1 MIRYTGMK
9 YFLDSVGFDSA
20 NAYAAFTFYSG
31 SSNNVDLI
39 QKITGESINY
49 PGFGKSISTNNDGT
63 LLLVGAPGETFLTST
78 PSLNSQIT
86 GRAYVY
92 TSGISGQ
99 FILKQTLYPN
109 ETSGSFGFSTS
120 SNDDGSVLIVG
131 NPLENLDTTGGASYI
146 YTGTKENG
154 WALKQILTGGGLTGY
169 FGFDSAI
176 NSNGSVIAISAPLE
190 FQGGISAGSVSIF
203 TGDKSNG
210 WVFKQ
215 KLTGDAELGL
225 SVGDLFG
232 FSLSMSKNAEIINIG
247 GPGANAGVTALAGLV
262 WAYTGNGS
270 QWALKQRV
278 SGTAIISLRR
288 FGGSVSNNYDS
299 SIIVVGARGGFV
311 NSGAFWLLTGSKNSN
326 YEVVQKFD
334 GRQNSASSSSEFI
347 YPVSMNYDGSVF
359 TAGLPYFQSPTNPSL
374 QSGILQIYT
383 GQNYNWALKAT
394 LSGDSLGADRF
405 GFSTAINND
414 GTKIFVGAAN
424 DTGSGPSLSYSGA
437 VWSYKNYNSKMVFPD
452 GWATN
457 SSIGILTSGDNFFQ
471 NTGTGFFD
479 GSTLMKLS
487 LPFTFDNDSILLSY
501 ERLRNEDEIL
511 ISSAEGN
518 SFSTYSGF
526 CVGVNN
532 SNKLYFRYWNPVE
545 GVFTFT
551 YGNQLANKNLLLI
564 DRNTN
569 ILTIGTLN
577 NNSVAFDF
585 QTFDIKNNV
594 FRQSQELFIGGVNGN
609 VPWANSD
616 SFNFSGY
623 IDKLFIFKNF
633 SLNYQ
638 NSLISGIL
646 YLNSG
651 VSDGYYENYCY
662 TTGYLTGSGFSTS
675 GVTGF
680 LTVENTFITT
690 GVTGYLTGV
699 TGFSYSGITGYN
711 NVSLGFF
718 NYCTTSVEI
727 FNTTPLSGLINFNY
741 SYSQP
746 ITGLIRTTGSNQVPL
761 TGNITG
767 VNEVY
772 ITGLVCDQFFVPTGG
787 ENFLKNTDYLKS
799 LSFSEICL
807 LSEINGP
814 DGILEVYHEN
824 YQDKFLDYNNNL
836 SFDSNEDNFF
846 INTLF
851 NEEASLQSGL
861 LFFLN
866 GQLICDSGY
875 TINTIGYDDFII
887 PNLDYYRSG
896 NSVYVNSDIS
906 ENYDVFYDYFTG
918 DFETIYITGISSGS
932 QLAGKNLNN
941 KFIFINGQKLVSGI
955 TYSGINTININ
966 IPSGDNFIFLKSIP
980 GFNYFSGNSNIIDL
994 NKSNLNKNCSQV
1006 YFNGIKQKINNNYL
1020 EKGNFDLLSGSLNE
1034 NNNTFIIYNNTDD
1047 FFV

>member
-9 YFLDSVGFDSA
+9 YFLDRVGLDSA

-31 SSNNVDLI
+31 SSNSVDLI

-49 PGFGKSISTNNDGT
+49 PAFGKSISTNNDGT
-63 LLLVGAPGETFLTST
+63 LLLVGAPGETFSA

-92 TSGISGQ
+92 TSGISGK
-99 FILKQTLYPN
+99 FILKQALYPN

-131 NPLENLDTTGGASYI
+131 NPIENLNTTGGASYI

-154 WALKQILTGGGLTGY
+154 WALKQILTGGGPTGY

-176 NSNGSVIAISAPLE
+176 NSNGSVIAISAPFE
-190 FQGGISAGSVSIF
+190 FQGGTNAGSVSIF
-203 TGDKSNG
+203 TGNKSNG

-225 SVGDLFG
+225 SANDFFG
-232 FSLSMSKNAEIINIG
+232 YSLSMSKNAEIINIG
-247 GPGANAGVTALAGLV
+247 GPGANVGAIALAGLV

-278 SGTAIISLRR
+278 SGTAITSLRR
-288 FGGSVSNNYDS
+288 FGGSVSNNYDG
-299 SIIVVGARGGFV
+299 SIIVVGGRGSPA

-334 GRQNSASSSSEFI
+334 GRLSSATSLSELN

-359 TAGLPYFQSPTNPSL
+359 TAGLPYFQSPGNLSL

-383 GQNYNWALKAT
+383 GQNYNWALKTT
-394 LSGDSLGADRF
+394 LSGDILGADRF

-437 VWSYKNYNSKMVFPD
+437 VWSYKNYNSNMVFPD
-452 GWATN
+452 EWATS
-457 SSIGILTSGDNFFQ
+457 SSIGILTSGSNFFQ

-518 SFSTYSGF
+518 SFSTYAGF

-551 YGNQLANKNLLLI
+551 YSNQLANKNLLLI
-564 DRNTN
+564 NRNAN
-569 ILTIGTLN
+569 ILNIGTLN
-577 NNSVAFDF
+577 NNSVTFDLE
-585 QTFDIKNNV
+585 TFDIKNNA
-594 FRQSQELFIGGVNGN
+594 FRQGQELFIGGVNGN
-609 VPWANSD
+609 VPWANGD
-616 SFNFSGY
+616 NFNFSGY
-623 IDKLFIFKNF
+623 IDKLFIFKNY
-633 SLNYQ
+633 SLNYEE
-638 NSLISGIL
+638 SLISGIL

-651 VSDGYYENYCY
+651 VSSGYYENYCY
-662 TTGYLTGSGFSTS
+662 ASGYLTGSGFSTS

-680 LTVENTFITT
+680 LTVESNLITT
-690 GVTGYLTGV
+690 GVTGYISGL

-727 FNTTPLSGLINFNY
+727 FNTVPISGLINFNY

-746 ITGLIRTTGSNQVPL
+746 LTGLIITTGFNQIPL

-767 VNEVY
+767 LNQVY
-772 ITGLVCDQFFVPTGG
+772 ITGLFCDQFFVPTG
-787 ENFLKNTDYLKS
+787 EQNFLKNTDYLKS

-814 DGILEVYHEN
+814 DGILEVYHED

-836 SFDSNEDNFF
+836 SFDLNDNSFFANTF
-846 INTLF
+846 IN
-851 NEEASLQSGL
+851 EESSLQSGL

-875 TINTIGYDDFII
+875 TINTIGYDNFII

-906 ENYDVFYDYFTG
+906 ESYDIFYDYFTG
-918 DFETIYITGISSGS
+918 DFETLYITGISSGS
-932 QLAGKNLNN
+932 QLGGKNLNN

-980 GFNYFSGNSNIIDL
+980 EFNYYSGNSNIINL
-994 NKSNLNKNCSQV
+994 EKSNLNKNCSQV

-1020 EKGNFDLLSGSLNE
+1020 EKGNFDLLSGALNE